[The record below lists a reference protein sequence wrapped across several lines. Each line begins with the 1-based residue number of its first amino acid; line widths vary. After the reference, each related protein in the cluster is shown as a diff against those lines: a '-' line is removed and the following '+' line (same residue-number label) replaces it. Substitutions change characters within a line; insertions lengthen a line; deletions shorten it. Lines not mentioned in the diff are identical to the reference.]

1 MKSYLCAPL
10 ALALCAAITHTAC
23 DAPASD
29 DACPEPARMALAR
42 PLDAPPI
49 DDEDITPRQAPI
61 AQYIQTWNAQP
72 IQGKQFCEAVLS
84 CADVEDPGAL
94 PGDPGWLLT
103 LSADDLD
110 PTSNRLVLGLGGS
123 AYVSSQ
129 LAGCYQKQWQ
139 GNGAIDL

>member
-1 MKSYLCAPL
+1 MKPYLLAPL
-10 ALALCAAITHTAC
+10 ALAICAAITHTAC

-49 DDEDITPRQAPI
+49 DDEAITPRQAPI
-61 AQYIQTWNAQP
+61 AQYIQTWNAQK

-84 CADVEDPGAL
+84 CADVE
-94 PGDPGWLLT
+94 DPGWLLT

-123 AYVSSQ
+123 AYVSGQ